1 MNLRQWKP
9 QATLIYSALFL
20 VIFLLAFKFL
30 LQSKTGPPK
39 VLPPGPPSLPI
50 IGHLHLL
57 KPPLHRTLRNLSQ
70 KYGSVISLRFGSR
83 LVVTV
88 SSLSVADE
96 CFTKNDIVLANRPK
110 LLAGKHIGYNYSNLV
125 TAPYGEHWRNLR
137 RICTYE
143 IFSPNRL
150 NMFLSIR
157 KDEVKRLLKNL
168 SRGSLHG
175 FAKVEL
181 RPLLTELTFN
191 NIMRMV
197 SGKRYYGEDVTNDED
212 ARRSRE
218 LIAEITENCV
228 AGHPVDFLPILSWIG
243 NNYEKKLQR
252 LGESMDAFL
261 QGLVED
267 RRLQKD
273 EGSHDTMIDHLL
285 SLQKSQSEYYTDEI
299 IKGLMLVMFIA
310 GTDTSSVTL
319 EWAMSNLLNQ
329 PDILRKVRA
338 ELDTQLGQKHL
349 MDEPDLPKLNYLQS
363 IIFETLRLHPATPLL
378 LPHMASDDCV
388 VGDYNVPRD
397 TLLFVNAWAIHRD
410 PTLWDDPASFK
421 PERFENGEGEAQKL
435 IMPFGMG
442 RRACPGAGLAHRI
455 MGLALGSLIQC
466 FDWEKIGDQEIDMSE
481 GLGLTLPKAQPLV
494 AMCKARPIMHDI
506 LSETM

>member
-1 MNLRQWKP
+1 MVVEAT
-9 QATLIYSALFL
+9 ATLIYSALFL

-299 IKGLMLVMFIA
+299 IKGLMLVI
-310 GTDTSSVTL
+310 
-319 EWAMSNLLNQ
+319 
-329 PDILRKVRA
+329 
-338 ELDTQLGQKHL
+338 
-349 MDEPDLPKLNYLQS
+349 
-363 IIFETLRLHPATPLL
+363 
-378 LPHMASDDCV
+378 
-388 VGDYNVPRD
+388 
-397 TLLFVNAWAIHRD
+397 
-410 PTLWDDPASFK
+410 
-421 PERFENGEGEAQKL
+421 RF
-435 IMPFGMG
+435 F
-442 RRACPGAGLAHRI
+442 
-455 MGLALGSLIQC
+455 
-466 FDWEKIGDQEIDMSE
+466 
-481 GLGLTLPKAQPLV
+481 
-494 AMCKARPIMHDI
+494 
-506 LSETM
+506 